1 MRHGHDMLPFHNA
14 VTPLIHYPRL
24 AMDRR
29 TFLNAT
35 TALTGATVV
44 APLHSLAQTQPV
56 APAIIT
62 RDSMR
67 PQMAQGVQSGDP
79 KSDAAMV
86 WTRSDRP
93 ARMWVDWSTTASFAN
108 PTRVRGPYLMEGSD
122 FTGRLDLAS
131 LPAGQEIFYRVVL
144 QDLHNERVLSES
156 VRGHLRL
163 PAAAGSKALRDVRF
177 TWSGDTAGQ
186 GWGIN
191 EAWGGMSIY
200 EQMRK
205 VNPDFFLHSGDTI
218 YADGPISA
226 QVKLPDG
233 TLWNNIVTE
242 EVSKVAETLNDYR
255 GRHRYN
261 LLDANIRRMA
271 ADVPQIWQWDDH
283 EVTNNWSDSKDLRG
297 DARYTQKNM
306 PLLTAYGA
314 QAFHEYAP
322 LRRTADV
329 ESQRVYRYL
338 PQGPLLDMF
347 VVDMRSYRGPNS
359 ANLQTAETADSAFMG
374 RPQVDWLL
382 DGLKQSKAVWKV
394 IAADMPISLHVPDGK
409 DAEGRDKWEAIANG
423 DDGQPLGREIEIA
436 RLLREIKRA
445 GIQNVVWLTADVH
458 YTAAHY
464 FDPNKAQFSDFAP
477 FWEFVSGPLNSG
489 SFGPCKVDGTFG
501 MQVAYQKA
509 PPVQNTAPNGG
520 FQFFG
525 QVAIDAKTRAMTVTL
540 KDLTG
545 TSLFVK
551 TLEPQLA

>member
-1 MRHGHDMLPFHNA
+1 MTSGFSTMQQTF
-14 VTPLIHYPRL
+14 LIHYLRL

-44 APLHSLAQTQPV
+44 APLHSFAQS

-79 KSDAAMV
+79 KADGAMV

-108 PTRVRGPYLMEGSD
+108 PTPVRGPYLMEGSD

-144 QDLHNERVLSES
+144 QDLHNERVLSEP

-163 PAAAGSKALRDVRF
+163 PALAGSKSLRDVRF

-226 QVKLPDG
+226 QVTLPNG

-322 LRRTADV
+322 LRRTADI

-347 VVDMRSYRGPNS
+347 VVDMRSYRGANS
-359 ANLQTAETADSAFMG
+359 ANLQTTETPDSAFMG

-382 DGLKQSKAVWKV
+382 DGLKASKAVWKV

-509 PPVQNTAPNGG
+509 PPVQNTDPSGG

-525 QVAIDAKTRAMTVTL
+525 QVDIDAKTRAMTVTL

-545 TSLFVK
+545 ASLYTK
-551 TLEPQLA
+551 MLEPQKA

>member
-1 MRHGHDMLPFHNA
+1 
-14 VTPLIHYPRL
+14 
-24 AMDRR
+24 MDRR
-29 TFLNAT
+29 LFLNAT
-35 TALTGATVV
+35 TAVAGAT
-44 APLHSLAQTQPV
+44 ALPLRSWAQS
-56 APAIIT
+56 APAVIT
-62 RDSMR
+62 RDAMR
-67 PQMAQGVQSGDP
+67 PQMAHGIQSGDP
-79 KSDAAMV
+79 KADGAIV

-93 ARMWVDWSTTASFAN
+93 ARLWVDWSTTASFAN
-108 PTRVRGPYLMEGSD
+108 STRVRGPYLMDDSD
-122 FTGRLDLAS
+122 FTGRLDLAG
-131 LPAGQEIFYRVVL
+131 LPAGQEIFYRVIL
-144 QDLHNERVLSES
+144 QDLHNERVMSEPMA
-156 VRGHLRL
+156 GHLRL
-163 PAAAGSKALRDVRF
+163 PAAAGSRAVRDVRF

-200 EQMRK
+200 DQMRK

-233 TLWNNIVTE
+233 SIWNNIVTE
-242 EVSKVAETLNDYR
+242 EVSKVAETLNEYR

-261 LLDANIRRMA
+261 LMDANIRRMA

-283 EVTNNWSDSKDLRG
+283 EVTNNWSDSKDVSG
-297 DARYTQKNM
+297 DPRYTEKNV
-306 PLLTAYGA
+306 PLLTARGA
-314 QAFHEYAP
+314 KAFLEYAP

-329 ESQRVYRYL
+329 ESQRVYRHL

-359 ANLQTAETADSAFMG
+359 ANLQTSETPESAFMG

-382 DGLKQSKAVWKV
+382 DGLKRSKATWKV
-394 IAADMPISLHVPDGK
+394 IAADMPIGLQVPDGK

-423 DDGQPLGREIEIA
+423 DNGAPRGREIEIA

-445 GIQNVVWLTADVH
+445 GIHNVVWLTADVH

-464 FDPNKAQFSDFAP
+464 FDPAKAQFNDFAP

-489 SFGPCKVDGTFG
+489 SFGPNKVDDTFG
-501 MQVAYQKA
+501 MQVVYQKA
-509 PPVQNTAPNGG
+509 PPEQNTAPSAGY
-520 FQFFG
+520 QFFG
-525 QVAIDAKTRAMTVTL
+525 QVDIDAKTKVMTVTL

-545 TSLFVK
+545 ASLYAK
-551 TLEPQLA
+551 TLAPQRA